1 MVDTKS
7 ELGDRPFADNK
18 KQECAF
24 SKNILKSLVG
34 LERAENALKSI
45 SMSSLPQSKQK
56 KSFSIDCKSF
66 YAVHQVL

>member
-45 SMSSLPQSKQK
+45 SMSSLPQS
-56 KSFSIDCKSF
+56 
-66 YAVHQVL
+66 